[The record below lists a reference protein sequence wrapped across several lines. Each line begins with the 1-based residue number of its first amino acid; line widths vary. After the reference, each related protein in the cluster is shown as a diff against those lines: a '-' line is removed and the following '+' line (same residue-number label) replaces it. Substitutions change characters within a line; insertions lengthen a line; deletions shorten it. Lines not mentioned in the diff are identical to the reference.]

1 MEKEYLRSCCFTGH
15 RDVPLEK
22 YGEIWSAVEREALK
36 LYENGVRTFIT
47 GGALGFD
54 MLCGEVVLRMKSR
67 LEDVRLV
74 IALPCREHDAK
85 WDASDRERMDVLRT
99 YADEVIYVSEKY
111 TKGCMFERNRFMV
124 DRASYCISY
133 CVKKSGGSFYTVRYA
148 SEEGLKRIEISDLIE
163 MEKEPSAQISFFED
177 E

>member
-15 RDVPLEK
+15 RDIPLAR
-22 YGEIWSAVEREALK
+22 YGDIWSAVEAEVMK
-36 LYENGVRTFIT
+36 LYENGVRTFIV

-54 MLCGEVVLRMKSR
+54 MMCGEIVLRLKSR
-67 LEDVRLV
+67 AEDARLV
-74 IALPCREHDAK
+74 IALPCRSHDSK
-85 WDASDRERMDVLRT
+85 WELSDKERMNALQS

-133 CVKKSGGSFYTVRYA
+133 CTKKSGGSFYTVRYA
-148 SEEGLKRIEISDLIE
+148 AEEGLKRIEISDLIDAP
-163 MEKEPSAQISFFED
+163 KEQTEQISFFENM
-177 E
+177 

>member
-15 RDVPLEK
+15 RDIPLEK

-36 LYENGVRTFIT
+36 LYGNGVRTFIV

-54 MLCGEVVLRMKSR
+54 MLCGEVVLRLKSR
-67 LEDVRLV
+67 MEDVRLV
-74 IALPCREHDAK
+74 IALPCRSHDSK
-85 WDASDRERMDVLRT
+85 WEASERERMDALRT

-133 CVKKSGGSFYTVRYA
+133 CTKKSGGSFYTVRYA

>member
-15 RDVPLEK
+15 RDIPLEK

-36 LYENGVRTFIT
+36 LYEKGVRTFIV

-54 MLCGEVVLRMKSR
+54 MLCGEVILGMKSR
-67 LEDVRLV
+67 IEDVRLV
-74 IALPCREHDAK
+74 IALPCRNHDVK
-85 WDASDRERMDVLRT
+85 WSVSDRERMDGLRS

-124 DRASYCISY
+124 DRASYCVSY

-148 SEEGLKRIEISDLIE
+148 AEEGLTRIEISELIE
-163 MEKEPSAQISFFED
+163 AEKVPSEQISFFED